1 MKIYSQ
7 ILFFCML
14 TTALCAQKAK
24 TEAVKY
30 VDCSQFSVI
39 GKYHQEDN
47 YNRLPAKFEKIV
59 RKEVWDLSLNT
70 AGVSVRF
77 RTNATRISIK
87 WTLLTNEKFPHMA
100 WTGIAG
106 LDLYTYKNGQWNFI
120 ETARPKDKT
129 SEYLIFENKNPEYRE
144 YLLNLPLYDGV
155 ESVFLGV
162 NESAEVTKPKENYLL
177 NKKPIVHYGSS
188 ITQGGCASRPGMAYT
203 NILARWLDR
212 SVYNLGFSG
221 EGTFEESVGQAICEM
236 DVAMVIIDCNPNSDT
251 SIICQ
256 RAIDLVR
263 QVRKC
268 KPTTPILLLENYIYP
283 DDAIFPE
290 NTPVFR
296 DSKNKLQHRKWQK
309 LSAAYDVLKKEK
321 IKNLYYQKGDHLI
334 GDDFEGTV
342 DDSHP
347 TDLGMFRMAKV
358 LHPVINKILAK

>member
-1 MKIYSQ
+1 MA
-7 ILFFCML
+7 LFMTNYYRLHIARFRSPLFICL
-14 TTALCAQKAK
+14 SLALLSSFISS
-24 TEAVKY
+24 T
-30 VDCSQFSVI
+30 
-39 GKYHQEDN
+39 
-47 YNRLPAKFEKIV
+47 PALADTKGAPKNSPTS
-59 RKEVWDLSLNT
+59 KKSLSLNEQ
-70 AGVSVRF
+70 GVDAV
-77 RTNATRISIK
+77 NK
-87 WTLLTNEKFPHMA
+87 
-100 WTGIAG
+100 
-106 LDLYTYKNGQWNFI
+106 
-120 ETARPKDKT
+120 KD
-129 SEYLIFENKNPEYRE
+129 SA
-144 YLLNLPLYDGV
+144 
-155 ESVFLGV
+155 
-162 NESAEVTKPKENYLL
+162 SAEMLFKQALDVDHQNLSAAFNLAAVYLL

-251 SIICQ
+251 SIIYQ

-268 KPTTPILLLENYIYP
+268 RPNTPILLLENYIYP

-290 NTPVFR
+290 NTPVCR

-334 GDDFEGTV
+334 GDDIKSIV
-342 DDSHP
+342 DESHS
-347 TDLGMFRMAKV
+347 TDHRM
-358 LHPVINKILAK
+358 